1 MEYEFEEWVFKSL
14 DEITDK
20 INDGTLFCEENQ
32 NIIKKFLFEEQAKMH
47 AENKKNKNVYAL
59 IVTIKV

>member
-32 NIIKKFLFEEQAKMH
+32 NIIKKVLSKLP
-47 AENKKNKNVYAL
+47 N
-59 IVTIKV
+59 

>member
-1 MEYEFEEWVFKSL
+1 MEYEFEEWAFKSL

-20 INDGTLFCEENQ
+20 INDGTLLCKENK
-32 NIIKKFLFEEQAKMH
+32 NLIKKFLFEEQAKMH
-47 AENKKNKNVYAL
+47 AENKKIKNVYVL

>member
-32 NIIKKFLFEEQAKMH
+32 NIIKKFLFEEAS
-47 AENKKNKNVYAL
+47 
-59 IVTIKV
+59 

>member
-20 INDGTLFCEENQ
+20 INDGTFFAKR
-32 NIIKKFLFEEQAKMH
+32 IK
-47 AENKKNKNVYAL
+47 
-59 IVTIKV
+59 T

>member
-20 INDGTLFCEENQ
+20 INDGTFFCEEKHRCTRGTNK
-32 NIIKKFLFEEQAKMH
+32 IK
-47 AENKKNKNVYAL
+47 
-59 IVTIKV
+59 